1 MPRTKRSPGVLRTPQ
16 QARSRRTRERIL
28 EAAVACFEQAG
39 FDETTTAQIARRAR
53 IAVGSFYGYFR
64 DKRAIVLE
72 LLHETIGPIGDVV
85 VKELDPAGWRG
96 RDPAECVR
104 RLIALI
110 VHSQTI
116 RPGVQRIIW
125 ERYFKDA
132 DFRAAAQSVET
143 RVRAALE
150 TLLAALRAEGSV
162 RVSDDAT
169 SAFLVHAAVQ
179 WITVRLT
186 LGDSGVDVEAA
197 IDATAE
203 MIARFLFRAP

>member
-1 MPRTKRSPGVLRTPQ
+1 MPRTKRSPGVLRAPQ
-16 QARSRRTRERIL
+16 QARSRRTREQIL

-64 DKRAIVLE
+64 DKRAILLE
-72 LLHETIGPIGDVV
+72 LLHATIDEIADVV
-85 VKELDPAGWRG
+85 VKELDPDGWRG

-132 DFRAAAQSVET
+132 DFRAAAQKVEA

-150 TLLAALRAEGSV
+150 TLLAALRAEGGV
-162 RVSDDAT
+162 RVRDDVT

-179 WITVRLT
+179 WTTVRVT
-186 LGDSGVDVEAA
+186 LGDAGVDAEAA
-197 IDATAE
+197 IEATSD
-203 MIARFLFRAP
+203 MISRFLFAD